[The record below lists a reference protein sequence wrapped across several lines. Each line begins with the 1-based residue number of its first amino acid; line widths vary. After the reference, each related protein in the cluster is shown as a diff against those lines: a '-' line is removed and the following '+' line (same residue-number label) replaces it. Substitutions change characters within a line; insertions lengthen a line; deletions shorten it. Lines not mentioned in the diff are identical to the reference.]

1 MANVII
7 QSWSETYFAQ
17 GKELLR
23 QLGYEL
29 TDVAIRHNLALIDDS
44 PHDWIYLAVAK
55 GQAVGLMHVKRQ
67 FQIHTPVRLEVVALV
82 VDEAYRGSGVGKILL
97 NQADKMAREMDL
109 PEIVLHSS
117 QKRVEAHRFYLNNG
131 YQNVKTSY
139 WFSRNP

>member
-1 MANVII
+1 MANVTI
-7 QSWSETYFAQ
+7 QSWSETYFVQ

-29 TDVAIRHNLALIDDS
+29 TDEALRNNLALIDDS
-44 PHDWIYLAVAK
+44 PHDWIYLAIADD
-55 GQAVGLMHVKRQ
+55 QAVGLMHVKRQ
-67 FQIHTPVRLEVVALV
+67 IQIHTPVRLEVVALV
-82 VDEAYRGSGVGKILL
+82 VSDAHRGSGVGKILL
-97 NQADKMAREMDL
+97 NQADKLAQEMGL

-117 QKRVEAHRFYLNNG
+117 QKRVEAHGFYQNYG